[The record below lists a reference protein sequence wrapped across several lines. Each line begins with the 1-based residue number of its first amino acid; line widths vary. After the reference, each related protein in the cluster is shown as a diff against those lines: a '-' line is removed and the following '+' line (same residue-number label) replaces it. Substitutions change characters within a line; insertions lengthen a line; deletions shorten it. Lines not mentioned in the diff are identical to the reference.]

1 MIFVAMLVMMI
12 FVAML
17 VMMIFVAMLVMLV
30 MLVKGQRRDTRSRD
44 QGLAFKVCGLNQAR
58 QPTFKIQAINYQK
71 IGFAECARVR
81 WCRGINMG
89 IGTSPNQNGRID
101 SVTANLLNPV
111 TKNGKARHHIQRI
124 FILCICA
131 G

>member
-1 MIFVAMLVMMI
+1 MIFIIMLVVMIFIIMLVMMI
-12 FVAML
+12 F
-17 VMMIFVAMLVMLV
+17 IVMLV
-30 MLVKGQRRDTRSRD
+30 MLVKGQRRDARGRD

>member
-1 MIFVAMLVMMI
+1 MLFVAMI
-12 FVAML
+12 IIAML
-17 VMMIFVAMLVMLV
+17 VVMIFIV
-30 MLVKGQRRDTRSRD
+30 MLVKGQRRDARGRD

-71 IGFAECARVR
+71 IGLAKRARVR
-81 WCRGINMG
+81 WCRGIDMD

-111 TKNGKARHHIQRI
+111 TKNGKARHHIQPI